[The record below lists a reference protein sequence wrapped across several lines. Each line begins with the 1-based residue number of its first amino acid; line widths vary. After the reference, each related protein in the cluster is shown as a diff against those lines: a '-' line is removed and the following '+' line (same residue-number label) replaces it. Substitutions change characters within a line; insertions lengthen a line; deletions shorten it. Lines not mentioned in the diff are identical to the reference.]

1 MVTLFDDRETVDRA
15 LAAGAGAYVTKQ
27 STPEQI
33 LAAVDAARGLMLWD
47 WPARLYDASEAAAND
62 DYCPFGK
69 PAQAA
74 MTAAYRRMREDAS

>member
-1 MVTLFDDRETVDRA
+1 MTRAAQLRYDETMF
-15 LAAGAGAYVTKQ
+15 
-27 STPEQI
+27 
-33 LAAVDAARGLMLWD
+33 AAVRARPWVRGLMLWD